1 MANIDHPATLQELS
15 VEYAKKQPHQVE
27 YLTEESP
34 ILARIKWEAAS
45 HPLWNVTEK
54 VEGFAG
60 ADFVEMNAPLPE
72 MAVTSKLEKVD
83 LGIMGGEI
91 FVPEDKAQAMG
102 GAASY
107 FAKKMPVLLKDAGN
121 QTEKRIIYENYRQY
135 AIDNGKVVSA
145 GGTAAEGAKT
155 GLYSMVIVRSVAG
168 ENGGLYS
175 PEGFKNGA
183 MLDVKA
189 INNGALYKDSR
200 GVLGYGVRVKGYFG
214 MQLMNPKT
222 VSGIVNISADKLPSI
237 RQINEALIKA
247 QANPANTAIY
257 LHPML
262 KSWLESEYKKEIL
275 RTTNGDKGL
284 NFLVST
290 WNEIPMISSYNFL
303 DGSETVETIA

>member
-15 VEYAKKQPHQVE
+15 IEYAKKQPHQVE

-54 VEGFAG
+54 VTGFKG
-60 ADFVEMNAPLPE
+60 ADFVEMNSPLPAMNVE
-72 MAVTSKLEKVD
+72 SKLEKVD

-91 FVPEDKAQAMG
+91 FVPEDKAQAFG
-102 GAASY
+102 GAAGY

-121 QTEKRIIYENYRQY
+121 QTEKRIIYQNYRQY
-135 AIDNGKVVSA
+135 AIDNGKVLNA
-145 GGTAAEGAKT
+145 GGSGN
-155 GLYSMVIVRSVAG
+155 GLYSMVIVRAVAG

-189 INNGALYKDSR
+189 VNNGGLYKDER

-222 VSGIVNISADKLPSI
+222 VSGIVNISADKLPTI
-237 RQINEALIKA
+237 KQINEALIKA

-257 LHPML
+257 MHPML

-275 RTTNGDKGL
+275 RTSNTDKGL

-290 WNEIPMISSYNFL
+290 WNEIPIIGSYNFL
-303 DGSETVETIA
+303 DGTETAVTVKE

>member
-15 VEYAKKQPHQVE
+15 LEYAKKQPHQVE

-34 ILARIKWEAAS
+34 ILARIKWEQAS

-54 VEGFAG
+54 VSGFKG
-60 ADFVEMNAPLPE
+60 ADFVEMNAPLPAMNVE
-72 MAVTSKLEKVD
+72 SKLEKVD
-83 LGIMGGEI
+83 LSIMGGEI
-91 FVPEDKAQAMG
+91 FVPEDKAQALG

-121 QTEKRIIYENYRQY
+121 QTEKRIIYDNYRQY
-135 AIDNGKVVSA
+135 AIDNGKAKSA
-145 GGTAAEGAKT
+145 GGSGD

-168 ENGGLYS
+168 ENCGLYS

-189 INNGALYKDSR
+189 INNGGLYKDAR

-222 VSGIVNISADKLPSI
+222 VSAIVNISADKLPSI
-237 RQINEALIKA
+237 QQINTALVEA

-262 KSWLESEYKKEIL
+262 KTLLETEYKKEIL
-275 RTTNGDKGL
+275 RTSNGDKSL

-303 DGSETVETIA
+303 NGTEAAETLE